1 MLLLGNLDFE
11 ILLYNLYNFLG
22 GGPLSGSPGCY
33 QNLSLIRLTT
43 ELIKQHFYGKPDN
56 QKWIIV
62 DMGVTFADDTIPG
75 IDLIYPDPGFIID
88 KKEDLLGI
96 ILTHAHEDH
105 IGAIAHIWPKLKCK
119 IYATP
124 FTAVLINEKFKEKKI
139 DISKEL
145 KIVQLNSTLD
155 LDPFKIEFVTLTH
168 SILEPNGLKIET
180 PVGNIL
186 HTGDWKCDPD
196 PLIGENINSKRLKE
210 IGDEGVLAMI
220 CDSTNVFSAG
230 RAGSELDVR
239 NNLLKV
245 MQRLNKRIIIT
256 SFASNVARMET
267 AFYCAEKTG
276 RQIAL
281 VGRSMHRIY
290 KAARQCGYL
299 NNVIEPLDARDVK
312 NIAREK
318 IVYLCTGSQ
327 GEPMGAMNRIANY
340 IHPDVFI
347 ERGDTVI
354 FSSKIIPGNEKKL
367 YKLHNQLV
375 KEGIEVISEENE
387 YIHVSG
393 HPNREDLKDMYNWIK
408 PKCVIPVHG
417 EHRHMIEHINF
428 AKEMQVPYP
437 VKVENGD
444 IVRIYPGNKPEV
456 FDKAPSGKL
465 YVDGNISV
473 EEDSQS
479 IKERKNLSAN
489 GFIEATILI
498 TPKGNIHN
506 RPLLTFRGLPI
517 YEKEEFLYELED
529 EIEKTTRSFSLNNKK
544 QETNLIDALKTTCRK
559 FTKEKTGKRP
569 LTNINLVRI

>member
-1 MLLLGNLDFE
+1 MKEELIFCP
-11 ILLYNLYNFLG
+11 LG
-22 GGPLSGSPGCY
+22 GSGEIGMNM
-33 QNLSLIRLTT
+33 NL
-43 ELIKQHFYGKPDN
+43 FAYGKLQN

-62 DMGVTFADDTIPG
+62 DIGVTFADDSIPG

-88 KKEDLLGI
+88 KKDDLLGI
-96 ILTHAHEDH
+96 VLTHAHEDH

-119 IYATP
+119 MYATP
-124 FTAVLINEKFKEKKI
+124 FTSVLISEKFKEKKI
-139 DISKEL
+139 DITGYL
-145 KIVQLNSTLD
+145 KIVDLNSTLN

-210 IGDEGVLAMI
+210 IGKEGVIAMI

-239 NNLLKV
+239 KNMLKV
-245 MQRLNKRIIIT
+245 MERLNKRVIVT
-256 SFASNVARMET
+256 SFASNVARMESV
-267 AFYCAEKTG
+267 FYCAKKVG
-276 RQIAL
+276 RQIVL

-290 KAARQCGYL
+290 KAAKQCGYL
-299 NNVIEPLDARDVK
+299 NNVIEPLDARDAK
-312 NIAREK
+312 NISRNK

-327 GEPMGAMNRIANY
+327 GEPMGAMNRISNY
-340 IHPDVFI
+340 THPDVFI
-347 ERGDTVI
+347 EKGDAVI

-375 KEGIEVISEENE
+375 KEGIEVISEESD

-393 HPNREDLKDMYNWIK
+393 HPNREDLRDMYNWIK
-408 PKCVIPVHG
+408 PKSVIPVHG
-417 EHRHMIEHINF
+417 EHRHMLEHINF

-437 VKVENGD
+437 IKVENGD
-444 IVRIYPGNKPEV
+444 IVRLYPGKKPEV
-456 FDKAPSGKL
+456 YDKAPNGRI
-465 YVDGNISV
+465 YVDGSISV

-479 IKERKNLSAN
+479 IKERKNVAAN

-517 YEKEEFLYELED
+517 YEKEEFQIGLED
-529 EIEKTTRSFSLNNKK
+529 EIEKTVKAFSLNNKK
-544 QETNLIDALKTTCRK
+544 QETNLIDALKSTCRK
-559 FTKEKTGKRP
+559 FTKQKTGKRP
-569 LTNINLVRI
+569 LANINLVRI